1 MQTICGLF
9 TWPNLGHLSKS
20 ETKAYNR
27 VNGALI
33 LRANYS
39 LDSIHSSLE
48 AAGDQWQ
55 LGLPAR

>member
-1 MQTICGLF
+1 MSGLAMQTIWDLF
-9 TWPNLGHLSKS
+9 TWPNLRHLSKS

-39 LDSIHSSLE
+39 LSSIHSSLE
-48 AAGDQWQ
+48 AAGVQWQ
-55 LGLPAR
+55 L